1 MGVGRSIGSA
11 VAVAPETDTPRRA
24 MGLLEQRVTIGAT
37 GLLVVLAAGAWLLTV
52 RQAGA
57 MSGMV
62 SGLAQIGTGMPN
74 EMAAPLFMAMWL
86 TMMVAMM
93 FPTIAPMVLAHRMVV
108 RHRGE
113 GWLPTA
119 VFVLGYLAVWTGI
132 GLLPLMVFLGVRN
145 IETPPSWLPVLSGA
159 ILIVAGLYQFTPWK
173 GRCLR
178 ACQTPLGFIVTH
190 DFGGGSRS
198 AFSAG
203 IAHGAFCLGCCWGLM
218 AVLVVLGLMNLVWMA
233 AIAMVFLAEK
243 NWRRGLALARVAGAI
258 VTALGIAVVLHPEW
272 LSLISGGSPSPGT
285 GGHM

>member
-1 MGVGRSIGSA
+1 
-11 VAVAPETDTPRRA
+11 
-24 MGLLEQRVTIGAT
+24 
-37 GLLVVLAAGAWLLTV
+37 
-52 RQAGA
+52 
-57 MSGMV
+57 
-62 SGLAQIGTGMPN
+62 
-74 EMAAPLFMAMWL
+74 
-86 TMMVAMM
+86 
-93 FPTIAPMVLAHRMVV
+93 
-108 RHRGE
+108 
-113 GWLPTA
+113 

-233 AIAMVFLAEK
+233 AIAVVFLAEK

-272 LSLISGGSPSPGT
+272 LSVISGGSPSPGM

>member
-62 SGLAQIGTGMPN
+62 SGLAQPGTGMPN

-86 TMMVAMM
+86 T
-93 FPTIAPMVLAHRMVV
+93 
-108 RHRGE
+108 
-113 GWLPTA
+113 
-119 VFVLGYLAVWTGI
+119 
-132 GLLPLMVFLGVRN
+132 LMVFLGVRN